1 MTKQSK
7 NKRLPRS
14 ARNDKKAIKQL
25 VDMDEVHNKSDKPLL
40 YYRTMEE
47 IRAYRKKPVKFKMQW
62 LEAQMEFFH
71 KAMPQR
77 AKRIRKKIEKGQLF

>member
-14 ARNDKKAIKQL
+14 ARNDKEAIKQTTVEL
-25 VDMDEVHNKSDKPLL
+25 GTDKPLL
-40 YYRTMEE
+40 YYRTKEE
-47 IRAYRKKPVKFKMQW
+47 IEAYRKKPVKLKMQW

-71 KAMPQR
+71 KAMPQK
-77 AKRIRKKIEKGQLF
+77 AKKIRRR